1 MPFENLRV
9 ERDGAVATITIDRQ
23 KVLNALSTGVMEEL
37 RHALL
42 EAKHDDASR
51 AVIVTGAGDKAFVAG
66 ADINELARL
75 TPADARDYALRG
87 QHVLGLIADLGKPV
101 IAAVNGYALGGGCE
115 LAMACTFRFAA
126 ETAVFGQPE
135 IDLGLIPGYGGTQRL
150 SRLVGQARALD
161 LILTG
166 RKIKAPEALAIGLVD
181 RVVPGAALL
190 EEARKFAQL
199 LAGKAPLAVQYA
211 IQAVTRGVE
220 MSLTEGL
227 FVEASQF
234 GLVAATEDMR
244 EGTRAFLEKRA
255 PAFKGK

>member
-1 MPFENLRV
+1 MPFEHLRV

-37 RHALL
+37 RRALL
-42 EAKHDDASR
+42 EAKHDEASR
-51 AVIVTGAGDKAFVAG
+51 AVIITGAGDKAFVAG

-75 TPADARDYALRG
+75 TPADARDYAVRG

-150 SRLVGQARALD
+150 SRLVGRARALD

-181 RVVPGAALL
+181 RVVPGATLL

-199 LAGKAPLAVQYA
+199 LAAKAPLAVQYA